1 MSRNLSPLE
10 MLTALIENEIDYL
23 EPEELAQTI
32 IDAGFISIY
41 DNVPKQIAEHLAHEM
56 ECIISTGDV
65 AESSAYVDGETGR
78 AEAVSARDSLYE
90 EPHEWVRSYAKT
102 MGDMQDP
109 LERAY
114 HSMLDAAVAMGKAER
129 AYEQALAEEKYQYGV
144 TYTGLKHGGQ
154 HIEWVESTGDTEW
167 DKETL
172 QLLVKRWKK
181 RGQSPKIVRRRVS
194 QPEVISE

>member
-10 MLTALIENEIDYL
+10 MLTALIENEQDYL
-23 EPEELAQTI
+23 KPEELAQTI

-78 AEAVSARDSLYE
+78 GGAVDARDSLYE

-102 MGDMQDP
+102 MGD
-109 LERAY
+109 
-114 HSMLDAAVAMGKAER
+114 SNG
-129 AYEQALAEEKYQYGV
+129 
-144 TYTGLKHGGQ
+144 
-154 HIEWVESTGDTEW
+154 
-167 DKETL
+167 
-172 QLLVKRWKK
+172 
-181 RGQSPKIVRRRVS
+181 
-194 QPEVISE
+194 